1 MKNNVI
7 YYGVGPLLY
16 CPANKKSVVSSI
28 INEKF
33 GKHFSLAMCL
43 EDSVNDNQV
52 SQAEADLLLSLK
64 EIYAARQSKDF
75 YLPKIFVRVRNA
87 AQIMRLYSGF
97 GECAELVAGFIFP
110 KFSLENVDSYINQIK
125 SVNERSLG
133 KVYMMPI
140 YESSSII
147 DLRKRTDIFY
157 GLKEK
162 LSSVEELVLNIR
174 VGGNDL
180 SHAFGFRRHNDES
193 IHSIV
198 PVANIFSDIITVY
211 GTDYV
216 VSGPVW
222 EYYSG
227 KGWDTGLAAEIK
239 DDILAGFTGK
249 TVIHPNQIDVVNE
262 GYKVSRTDYEDAL
275 AISNWNS
282 ETGDYVLGSS
292 SGERMNEY
300 KTHINWAEKTLYLA
314 QVFGVRD

>member
-1 MKNNVI
+1 MKNNLI
-7 YYGVGPLLY
+7 YYSVGPLLY
-16 CPANKKSVVSSI
+16 CPSNKKSIVSSI

-43 EDSVNDNQV
+43 EDSINDNQV
-52 SQAEADLLLSLK
+52 PQAEADLLSSLN
-64 EIYAARQSKDF
+64 EIYNTRQTKDF
-75 YLPKIFVRVRNA
+75 YLPKIFVRVRSA
-87 AQIMRLYSGF
+87 EQIMRLHSSL
-97 GECAELVAGFIFP
+97 GECAELVAGFIVP
-110 KFSLENVDSYINQIK
+110 KFSLENADSYIDQIK
-125 SVNERSLG
+125 SVNEKSLG
-133 KVYMMPI
+133 RIYMMPI

-147 DLRKRTDIFY
+147 DLRKRYDILY

-162 LSSVEELVLNIR
+162 LSAVEELVLNIR

-193 IHSIV
+193 IHKIL

-227 KGWDTGLAAEIK
+227 EGWDRGLAAEIK

-249 TVIHPNQIDVVNE
+249 TVIHPKQIEVVNE
-262 GYKVSRTDYEDAL
+262 VYKVSRTDYEDAL
-275 AISNWNS
+275 AVANWNS
-282 ETGDYVLGSS
+282 GTGDFVLGSWN
-292 SGERMNEY
+292 GERMNEY
-300 KTHINWAEKTLYLA
+300 KTHTNWAEKTLYLA
-314 QVFGVRD
+314 QAFGVRD